1 MCAVSLRKS
10 VIFSHSV
17 SLKTMNISDT
27 NSGTDELEEEEEQTR
42 TRVEYVLKMVD
53 ELLDPFEYVKW
64 QSLSLP
70 PRLYAS
76 LSQIVTAEEYVV
88 IATAYAAFRSFLNPL
103 LGALYDDDWMDGYL
117 PENWR
122 ERRSELEEHW
132 PMRKMFMC
140 HLKEQLLSSSW
151 TQDVSISWKYGYH
164 GPVHK

>member
-1 MCAVSLRKS
+1 MCVVSLRKS
-10 VIFSHSV
+10 VIFSNSA
-17 SLKTMNISDT
+17 SLKTTNMSDT
-27 NSGTDELEEEEEQTR
+27 NSGIDELEEQEEETR

-53 ELLDPFEYVKW
+53 ELLDPFEYVTW
-64 QSLSLP
+64 QSPSLP

-103 LGALYDDDWMDGYL
+103 LGALYDEEWMRDGYL

-151 TQDVSISWKYGYH
+151 TQVVSISWKSGH